1 MRSLSFVGRGAGV
14 FTLAFLVALGCDGG
28 GGDEDSGVPTG
39 DSGQVMVPDLPASA
53 AYREEGEAFEPVS
66 LDWGCLDTG
75 VEPTPGEPV
84 DVTFNLIDFQ
94 DDFPVDD
101 VEVWLFSD
109 NEIANDCSGPMCQM
123 FTTGTDGSAMVTL
136 PANGWYAY
144 RVLPKDGPTRQ
155 QSVFGVFQYNEPAPA
170 SAGPVEGNS
179 VSGKTIDLI
188 PALLGI
194 SREEGTATVSGR
206 ITDCGGG
213 FVENAVI
220 RLYDPDGNLVEQGD
234 LGDEPSYH
242 FFNGDASNNLP
253 DQARETSHRDGL
265 YVVVQVPV
273 IDDRPYRVEA
283 YANVDG
289 ETRLVGCESARIF
302 RDAVTIL
309 NMTPLRTDA
318 PASCPAP

>member
-1 MRSLSFVGRGAGV
+1 MRRIVGLAWALTLCGALM
-14 FTLAFLVALGCDGG
+14 FGCDGG
-28 GGDEDSGVPTG
+28 SAEEDSGTGGGDDAGGTTLPELPPSAVYEEVDERYEPT
-39 DSGQVMVPDLPASA
+39 
-53 AYREEGEAFEPVS
+53 S
-66 LDWGCLDTG
+66 LDWSCLDTG

-84 DVTFNLIDFQ
+84 DVRFELIDFQ
-94 DDFPVDD
+94 DDFPVDEVD
-101 VEVWLFSD
+101 VWLFSD
-109 NEIANDCSGPMCQM
+109 NEIGDDCSGPGCQM
-123 FTTGTDGSAMVTL
+123 FTTGADGSAMVTL
-136 PANGWYAY
+136 PAGGWYAY

-155 QSVFGVFQYNEPAPA
+155 SSVFGVFQYNEPAPA
-170 SAGPVEGNS
+170 ADGMAVQGNS

-206 ITDCGGG
+206 ISDCGGG
-213 FVENAVI
+213 FVENAII
-220 RLYDPDGNLVEQGD
+220 RLYDPEGNLVEQGT

-253 DQARETSHRDGL
+253 EQAREMSHRDGL

-273 IDDRPYRVEA
+273 VDDRPYRIEA

-302 RDAVTIL
+302 ADAVTIV
-309 NMTPLRTDA
+309 NMTPLRSDA
-318 PASCPAP
+318 PAGCPAP